1 MVSSEHFE
9 SSRGIDKEQRLIN
22 ICKEL
27 NAKTYICDIAGKKI
41 YKKEHFEKE
50 ALELQFFINI
60 ISKYKQFNNNFI
72 SHLSIIDVLMFNSID
87 KINKMLDTFELE

>member
-9 SSRGIDKEQRLIN
+9 SSRGIYKEKRLIN

-60 ISKYKQFNNNFI
+60 ISKYKQF
-72 SHLSIIDVLMFNSID
+72 H
-87 KINKMLDTFELE
+87 